1 MIALEGKLIAQG
13 IFQKLKEEIAHKKLK
28 LRLAVIVVGEDEAS
42 RQYVGQKKRD
52 AESVGIEISI
62 HPFPSSISTSAL
74 RDRVSEIVHHAPNTG
89 VIVQLPISAH
99 INRQKILDAVIPE
112 KDVDVLS
119 SHAFGKFM
127 TGKSPILPPMVGAIK
142 TLLEEYKVP
151 YRGLYAVVVGYGP
164 LVGKPVSHW
173 LMEQGC
179 TVSIVHKATPH
190 PEEFYRRADL
200 IVTGANEAHILTG
213 DMIRE
218 GVAII
223 DAGTV
228 IVDGKTYGNVAF
240 DSVKEKA
247 AFVSSVPGGVGRL
260 TIAQLLQNVV
270 ILDSE

>member
-1 MIALEGKLIAQG
+1 MISLEGKIIAAR
-13 IFQKLKEEIAHKKLK
+13 IFKELKEEISRTKLT
-28 LRLAVIVVGEDEAS
+28 LRLAVIMVGDDEVS

-62 HPFPSSISTSAL
+62 HPFSSSISTSAL
-74 RDRVSEIVHHAPNTG
+74 RNRVSEIVHHSANTG

-127 TGKSPILPPMVGAIK
+127 TGKSLVLPPMVGAIE
-142 TLLEEYKVP
+142 TLLEEYHVP
-151 YRGLYAVVVGYGP
+151 YRGVYAVVAGYGS

-173 LMEQGC
+173 LMGQGC
-179 TVSIVHKATPH
+179 TVSVVRKETPH

-200 IVTGANEAHILTG
+200 IVMGANEANILTG
-213 DMIRE
+213 DMVRE
-218 GVAII
+218 GVAVI

-228 IVDGKTYGNVAF
+228 IMNGRTYGNVVF
-240 DSVKEKA
+240 DSLKEKA
-247 AFVSSVPGGVGRL
+247 MFLSPVPGGVGRL
-260 TIAQLLQNVV
+260 TIARLLQNVM
-270 ILDSE
+270 ILGS